1 MKSLWFQ
8 QRQKTCAFP
17 VQCSRPLLAAI
28 WLLGLV
34 IWGGMLPSSVDAQ
47 DCRLVVDKSASP
59 TTVDAGGVVEVTL
72 TVRSDGLCTSN
83 SSPIDVMLVLDRSG
97 SMSGTPMQDA
107 QNAAK
112 NFVGQ
117 MNLGVD
123 QVGIAS
129 FEGAASL
136 DQPLTQN
143 RAQVDSAIDR
153 LYADGMTDIAAGLI
167 VAESE
172 LQSSRH
178 RTGSVPVIALSPT
191 TVDSR

>member
-34 IWGGMLPSSVDAQ
+34 IWGGLLPSSVDAQ

-97 SMSGTPMQDA
+97 SMSGTRMQDA
-107 QNAAK
+107 QNAEPPVRPIPATIPHPCPVSGRATTLAGT
-112 NFVGQ
+112 FTTSRI
-117 MNLGVD
+117 
-123 QVGIAS
+123 GI
-129 FEGAASL
+129 
-136 DQPLTQN
+136 TK
-143 RAQVDSAIDR
+143 VHSAR
-153 LYADGMTDIAAGLI
+153 SGPPQGP
-167 VAESE
+167 E
-172 LQSSRH
+172 
-178 RTGSVPVIALSPT
+178 
-191 TVDSR
+191 